1 VRCRGDRNVS
11 TDQQTAAD
19 LADDMD
25 SLRHMLGA
33 AVGSSKK
40 QWGSRNYYAT
50 EPDDQSMVRLEK
62 LGLVRRGCPIPGG
75 MVYFHATSLGC
86 TIAGLDGKQKA
97 RALE

>member
-1 VRCRGDRNVS
+1 MS

-33 AVGSSKK
+33 SVGSSRT

-50 EPDDQSMVRLEK
+50 EPNDLSMGRLER
-62 LGLVRRGCPIPGG
+62 LGLVRRGRAIPGG
-75 MVYFHATSLGC
+75 MVYFHATPLGC
-86 TIAGLDGKQKA
+86 TIAGLDAKQKS